1 MHVEYFWSS
10 LITELGSSNGI
21 LWHIVQN
28 TLSISFLSSLIFYF
42 VILNCIRSTIGNH
55 WTQVKCIHMDSI
67 CFFGERLKSFIILNI
82 NEIVGGGGLEWS
94 LSLVHSLYLSNWIHV
109 FFSQHC
115 RRIYRLIVVLTQ
127 WGVFVLRLI
136 KVHGNQY
143 GIVKICDVVKRYTLW
158 SFELLFCLSNRLR

>member
-82 NEIVGGGGLEWS
+82 NEIVWRGAAWNDLSRPFS
-94 LSLVHSLYLSNWIHV
+94 LSLKLNTCF

-127 WGVFVLRLI
+127 WGVFVLRLRCMEAN
-136 KVHGNQY
+136 VG
-143 GIVKICDVVKRYTLW
+143 
-158 SFELLFCLSNRLR
+158 